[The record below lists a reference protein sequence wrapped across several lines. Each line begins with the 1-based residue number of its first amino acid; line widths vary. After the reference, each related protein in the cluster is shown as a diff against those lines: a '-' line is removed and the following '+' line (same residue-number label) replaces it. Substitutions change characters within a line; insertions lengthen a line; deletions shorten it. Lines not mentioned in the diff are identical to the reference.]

1 MDGEGF
7 FGVHKRERTSW
18 RYYPILDSAKTDLFD
33 YIERF
38 PDPRMKKRV
47 DRRDLKFS
55 IVFKPSVESG

>member
-1 MDGEGF
+1 M
-7 FGVHKRERTSW
+7 HKRERIN
-18 RYYPILDSAKTDLFD
+18 RMYYPMLDSAKTDLFD

-55 IVFKPSVESG
+55 VVFKPSVEPG